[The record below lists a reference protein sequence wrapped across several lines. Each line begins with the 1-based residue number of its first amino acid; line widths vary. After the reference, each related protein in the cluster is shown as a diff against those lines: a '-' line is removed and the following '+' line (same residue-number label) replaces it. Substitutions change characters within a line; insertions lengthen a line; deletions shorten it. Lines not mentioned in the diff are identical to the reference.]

1 MDWGVVLPFA
11 LVLLISVE
19 TALRQIK
26 FTTARIVFCGVDKT
40 AAAGACGDLRAR
52 IKHETC

>member
-11 LVLLISVE
+11 MVLLISVG

-40 AAAGACGDLRAR
+40 ATAGERGDLRA
-52 IKHETC
+52 

>member
-11 LVLLISVE
+11 LVLLISVG
-19 TALRQIK
+19 TAMSQIK

-40 AAAGACGDLRAR
+40 ATAGERGDLRA
-52 IKHETC
+52 